1 MRRLLGDSVL
11 VITISMNSA
20 AFIAEIIRGG
30 LLSVDQGQRDA
41 AYSIGLSPFLS
52 YWEVILPQ
60 AFVAAFPALGNSFI
74 AMIKNTAIGFMIGVV
89 DILAEAKILAASSL
103 NFFEAYLSV
112 GVVYWGMLILIHKIL
127 RRMETRICRFL

>member
-1 MRRLLGDSVL
+1 M
-11 VITISMNSA
+11 
-20 AFIAEIIRGG
+20 
-30 LLSVDQGQRDA
+30 
-41 AYSIGLSPFLS
+41 
-52 YWEVILPQ
+52 ILPQ

-112 GVVYWGMLILIHKIL
+112 GVVYWGLLILIHKIL